1 LNGHG
6 IWIHDSITDHPAL
19 VADLAARA
27 VDPAFIERAST
38 PWYATMRSMTRAMT
52 TTMDIDSI
60 GIAGAVDARR
70 VACG

>member
-6 IWIHDSITDHPAL
+6 VWIHDSITDHPAL
-19 VADLAARA
+19 VDHLAARA